1 MAKKSWVKNSEL
13 GFINNLD
20 SCELVCSTEKL
31 DSTKINHKVQNNV
44 EIEKPKLISADEIAA
59 SYISNQKNSTILT
72 ESDLVK
78 PTHLMGEFGHFA
90 ISHVNKKKMA
100 ERFDKAIIQESKE
113 PHNIDTLL
121 SIVEDVELDRAKLK
135 KHLLKVG
142 E

>member
-1 MAKKSWVKNSEL
+1 
-13 GFINNLD
+13 
-20 SCELVCSTEKL
+20 
-31 DSTKINHKVQNNV
+31 
-44 EIEKPKLISADEIAA
+44 
-59 SYISNQKNSTILT
+59 
-72 ESDLVK
+72 
-78 PTHLMGEFGHFA
+78 
-90 ISHVNKKKMA
+90 MA